1 MALFRRHNQGEN
13 KPKTEEEK
21 RRELEVEYHRI
32 IDEASRDEKNFE
44 IACATTEHFAY
55 VLKTLF
61 RCAQKEVCIF
71 TLGCNGAIF
80 NDEDF
85 ILEAIKFLN
94 KHEAK
99 LKIAYKASNSS
110 DVLGGKFLSSVLNAT
125 TIGKVEIWN
134 ASKATQINDSY
145 FWLNDRYC
153 FAIGPQNPKA
163 NFGNKEIGQNLAN
176 LFIRIIIKSE
186 KVLG

>member
-32 IDEASRDEKNFE
+32 IEEAARDEKNFE
-44 IACATTEHFAY
+44 IYCATTEHYAY

-61 RCAQKEVCIF
+61 KYARNEVCIF
-71 TLGCNGAIF
+71 TLGFNGDIF
-80 NDEDF
+80 DDKDL

-99 LKIAYKASNSS
+99 FKIAHKESKE
-110 DVLGGKFLSSVLNAT
+110 DFLRGKFLKSVLNAT
-125 TIGKVEIWN
+125 EKGKVEIWD
-134 ASKATQINDSY
+134 ASKVVPINDSC
-145 FWLNDRYC
+145 FCLNDNYS
-153 FAIGPQNPKA
+153 FADGSQNSKA
-163 NFGNKEIGQNLAN
+163 NFGNKEVGKFMAN
-176 LFIRIIIKSE
+176 LFIEIIIKSE
-186 KVLG
+186 RVLS